1 MNDLISKPEKGRNN
15 NIVWHHATI
24 TRQQREKQNGHKS
37 KVLWFTG
44 LPSSGKS
51 TITHAIEERLHQM
64 GCHTFVFDGDNVRHG
79 LCSDLGFSREERK
92 ENIRRIGEM
101 VKLFIDAGII
111 ALTAFVSPFRADRER
126 VRNIV
131 GEKDFIEIYCKCSVE
146 VCEKRDPKG
155 HYKKARDGEIKEFT
169 GISSPYEEPLS
180 PDLVLDTACLSVED
194 NVDEIM
200 RLLVERGIIQKGIR

>member
-1 MNDLISKPEKGRNN
+1 
-15 NIVWHHATI
+15 
-24 TRQQREKQNGHKS
+24 
-37 KVLWFTG
+37 
-44 LPSSGKS
+44 
-51 TITHAIEERLHQM
+51 M
-64 GCHTFVFDGDNVRHG
+64 GCHTFSFDGDNVRHG

-126 VRNIV
+126 VREIV

-155 HYKKARDGEIKEFT
+155 HYKKAREGEIKEFT

-180 PDLVLDTACLSVED
+180 PALVLDTACMSVEN
-194 NVDEIM
+194 NVGEIM
-200 RLLVERGIIQKGIR
+200 RLLTERGIIQKER